1 MASKHIN
8 ILERRA
14 MELRARDE
22 ALATALNAF
31 AERSKEQSAS
41 APDLQPRKS
50 SLKLTRKPT
59 RIVSIRTEPVEESMS
74 SDTCS
79 ESKHSSNVAAP
90 DTDLAPEDLHTNNV
104 QPHLKRN
111 SHSGS
116 RLKLASPTFN
126 LRRLGRSV
134 SKGASLKVGDI
145 WCVDGVCCRG
155 KSSSSKSM

>member
-1 MASKHIN
+1 MASKHIK

-41 APDLQPRKS
+41 APDLQPRKW

-59 RIVSIRTEPVEESMS
+59 RIVSIRTEPVEESIS

-79 ESKHSSNVAAP
+79 ESKHSSNVAP
-90 DTDLAPEDLHTNNV
+90 DLAPEDLHTNNV
-104 QPHLKRN
+104 QPQFKRN

-116 RLKLASPTFN
+116 RLKITSPTFN

-134 SKGASLKVGDI
+134 SKGASLKVGFI
-145 WCVDGVCCRG
+145 RCANCACCRG